1 MVASDRLHWKKSVY
15 FPKHLLYSCWIGWG
29 YMHDSRADKDP
40 YPHDR
45 SADKDSYPHDRMWLP
60 ICVA

>member
-1 MVASDRLHWKKSVY
+1 MSHFWSQYCIFTSSAMVP
-15 FPKHLLYSCWIGWG
+15 FTCGEGWG

-40 YPHDR
+40 YPHGSR
-45 SADKDSYPHDRMWLP
+45 ADKDSYTHDRMWLT